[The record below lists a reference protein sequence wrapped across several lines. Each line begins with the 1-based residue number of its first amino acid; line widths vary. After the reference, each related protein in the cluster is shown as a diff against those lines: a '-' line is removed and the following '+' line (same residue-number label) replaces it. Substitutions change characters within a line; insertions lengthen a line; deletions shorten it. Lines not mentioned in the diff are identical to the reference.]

1 AEGWSATAGIR
12 TFVVLDEAWKV
23 ASDERS
29 DAVTIIREGRKY
41 QFGLIVASQN
51 PTDVNEAI
59 FSNVGTTF
67 MLRIRFEKFMN
78 YLQGSLNFSDYIR
91 GEISKLGVGEAA
103 VDMAFNTSV
112 RFPNVFMINKI
123 VGELPLDTYMISLLR
138 VLTPQELDDAS
149 VQKDCSF
156 DKNGLSSKLINSGV
170 GSDVILK
177 VLAKLGDQGNSVDV
191 VEFTEMLMK
200 EGASRESAVNV
211 LRSMEIK
218 DPMIAKVFSYVNK
231 G

>member
-1 AEGWSATAGIR
+1 
-12 TFVVLDEAWKV
+12 
-23 ASDERS
+23 
-29 DAVTIIREGRKY
+29 
-41 QFGLIVASQN
+41 
-51 PTDVNEAI
+51 
-59 FSNVGTTF
+59 
-67 MLRIRFEKFMN
+67 
-78 YLQGSLNFSDYIR
+78 
-91 GEISKLGVGEAA
+91 
-103 VDMAFNTSV
+103 
-112 RFPNVFMINKI
+112 MINKI